1 VILQVVFTP
10 LLSLG
15 PQSWLPIQRAQVVST
30 MSITLITSLILQ
42 ALQLVANLAHLVS
55 SVQMDILCRLLALL
69 VIILI
74 KLQILVQLIV
84 LFVQQDLLVHT
95 PINNQ

>member
-1 VILQVVFTP
+1 
-10 LLSLG
+10 
-15 PQSWLPIQRAQVVST
+15 